1 MTRVVAG
8 VLALLALLLLW
19 SVAYTVSES
28 EQAVITQFGRPVGD
42 PITDPGL
49 HFKLPFI
56 QQVHLFDKRFLEW
69 DGDPNQL
76 PTRDKR
82 FIWLNTYARWRITD
96 PLLFF
101 QRLHN
106 EMGAQTRLDDIL
118 DGETRDAIANHDL
131 VELVRSSNRQ
141 PETSEALA
149 EDEAEFPEIRFGRER
164 IRQGILEAARE
175 RTADLGLEILDIQ
188 FKRLDYVEEV
198 RTQVYDRMISERER
212 IAERFRSEGQGQ
224 ASRILGEMDRELK
237 RIQSEA
243 FREAEEIRGDA
254 DAEATGIYA
263 AAYNRSAS
271 SRQFYVFLKSLE
283 TLPATIDEETT
294 VVLSTDGEL
303 YRYLEDTNP

>member
-1 MTRVVAG
+1 MIRVGTIVVA
-8 VLALLALLLLW
+8 VLVAIVLW
-19 SVAYTVSES
+19 SAAYTVSES
-28 EQAVITQFGRPVGD
+28 EQAVITQFGRPIGD

-101 QRLHN
+101 QRLRD
-106 EMGAQTRLDDIL
+106 EAGAQTRLDDIL

-131 VELVRSSNRQ
+131 VELVRSSNRT

-271 SRQFYVFLKSLE
+271 SRQFYAFLKSLE
-283 TLPATIDEETT
+283 TLPATVDEETT
-294 VVLSTDGEL
+294 VILSTDGEL
-303 YRYLEDTNP
+303 YRYLEDTTP

>member
-19 SVAYTVSES
+19 SAAYTVSES
-28 EQAVITQFGRPVGD
+28 EQAVITQFGRPIGD

-49 HFKLPFI
+49 HFKVPFI

-82 FIWLNTYARWRITD
+82 FIWLNAYARWRITD

-101 QRLHN
+101 QRLRD
-106 EMGAQTRLDDIL
+106 EAGAQTRLDDIL

-141 PETSEALA
+141 PETTEALS
-149 EDEAEFPEIRFGRER
+149 EDEAEFPEIESGREK
-164 IRQGILEAARE
+164 IRQGILAAARE

-263 AAYNRSAS
+263 EAYNRSAS
-271 SRQFYVFLKSLE
+271 SRQFYSFLKSLE
-283 TLPATIDEETT
+283 TLPTTVDENTT

>member
-1 MTRVVAG
+1 MTRVVSG
-8 VLALLALLLLW
+8 VLALLALVVLW
-19 SVAYTVSES
+19 AAAYTVSES

-42 PITDPGL
+42 PITDSGL

-106 EMGAQTRLDDIL
+106 EAGAQTRLDDIL

-149 EDEAEFPEIRFGRER
+149 EDEAEFPEIQAGRES
-164 IRQGILEAARE
+164 IRQGILAAARE
-175 RTADLGLEILDIQ
+175 RTSDLGLEILDIQ

-271 SRQFYVFLKSLE
+271 SRQFYGFLKSLE

>member
-8 VLALLALLLLW
+8 VLALLALVILW
-19 SVAYTVSES
+19 AAAYTVSEA

-56 QQVHLFDKRFLEW
+56 QQAHLFDKRFLEW

-82 FIWLNTYARWRITD
+82 FIWLNTYARWQITD

-106 EMGAQTRLDDIL
+106 EEGAQTRLDDIL

-149 EDEAEFPEIRFGRER
+149 EDEAEFPEIESGREK
-164 IRQGILEAARE
+164 IRQGILAAARE

-198 RTQVYDRMISERER
+198 RERVYDRMISERER

-263 AAYNRSAS
+263 GAYNRSAS
-271 SRQFYVFLKSLE
+271 ARQFYSFLKSLE
-283 TLPATIDEETT
+283 TLPATVDENTT

>member
-19 SVAYTVSES
+19 SAAYTVSES
-28 EQAVITQFGRPVGD
+28 EQAVITQFGRPIGD

-49 HFKLPFI
+49 HFKVPFI

-101 QRLHN
+101 QRLRD
-106 EMGAQTRLDDIL
+106 EAGAQTRLDDIL

-141 PETSEALA
+141 PETTEALA
-149 EDEAEFPEIRFGRER
+149 EDEAEFPEIQSGREK
-164 IRQGILEAARE
+164 IRQGILAAARE

-198 RTQVYDRMISERER
+198 RTQVYDRMISERQR

-263 AAYNRSAS
+263 EAYNRSAS
-271 SRQFYVFLKSLE
+271 SRQFYSFLKSLE
-283 TLPATIDEETT
+283 TLPTTVDENTT

>member
-1 MTRVVAG
+1 MIRVGTIVVA
-8 VLALLALLLLW
+8 VLVAIVLW
-19 SVAYTVSES
+19 SAAYTVSES
-28 EQAVITQFGRPVGD
+28 EQAVITQFGRPIGD

-101 QRLHN
+101 QRLRD
-106 EMGAQTRLDDIL
+106 EAGAQTRLDDIL

-271 SRQFYVFLKSLE
+271 SRQFYAFLKSLE
-283 TLPATIDEETT
+283 TLPATVDEATT

-303 YRYLEDTNP
+303 YRYLEDTTP

>member
-271 SRQFYVFLKSLE
+271 SRQFYAFLKSLE